1 MRDRSTH
8 QSESPSRKFV
18 PDMVALEGRLLLS
31 RAVSFPD
38 GTTFVFPIFPRLP
51 RTGGALLQSGTALTV
66 GVGQRTSNTVNVSN
80 LGGQAVSVEWNGRPT
95 HSVTNVQAI
104 LVQAAVSRRD
114 QVLVDLGAATA
125 LATAGPSGVT
135 TALGFA
141 RNVSHPV
148 HALISPRTSPT
159 AVQTGTVLTIRDTS
173 PRITSLA
180 ISSVNSGQQVQVEWS
195 GSGIRS
201 FTGVSTII
209 VDIANGRRDFI
220 ALDNVV
226 SKSP

>member
-1 MRDRSTH
+1 MRDRSSH
-8 QSESPSRKFV
+8 QSESTPRKFV
-18 PDMVALEGRLLLS
+18 PDMVALEGRVLLS
-31 RAVSFPD
+31 QTVAFP
-38 GTTFVFPIFPRLP
+38 GSTSVVFPTFTRLP
-51 RTGGALLQSGTALTV
+51 RTGGALLQSGTALTL
-66 GVGQRTSNTVNVSN
+66 GVGQRTSNTVNVAN
-80 LGGQAVSVEWNGRPT
+80 LGGQAVSVEWNGRPV
-95 HSVTNVQAI
+95 HSVTNIQAI
-104 LVQAAVSRRD
+104 LVQAAVSGRD

-135 TALGFA
+135 PALGFA

-180 ISSVNSGQQVQVEWS
+180 ISSVNSGQQVRVEWS

-209 VDIANGRRDFI
+209 VDIRNGRNNFI
-220 ALDNVV
+220 ALDSVV
-226 SKSP
+226 AKGP